1 MATDRSLS
9 VLKLFTLDRPV
20 WTAEDIAR
28 TLDVSMSTA
37 YRYVLA
43 LEDVGLVTT
52 ASPGRYILGPAII
65 QLDRQLQLTDPLLA
79 AARPVMDKITQFAP
93 DGSVVLLCRSF
104 SETVLCMHQVHTK
117 GPQPMISY
125 ERGRPM
131 PMFKGASSR
140 IILANQA
147 ARHLRKMYDEH
158 ADEVRDNGD
167 GTTWDEFRAAMT
179 KLRKTGY
186 AVSFGEVDRGRIGI
200 AAPLLD
206 EARHPI
212 GSLSYVVQSS
222 LDQSTIP
229 MLASVVTT
237 AAREVEDA
245 LRSDPRDGSLRK
257 PVAARVQAPAV

>member
-20 WTAEDIAR
+20 WTAEEIAK

-52 ASPGRYILGPAII
+52 SSPGRYILGPAII
-65 QLDRQLQLTDPLLA
+65 QLDRQLQLTDPLLQV
-79 AARPVMDKITQFAP
+79 ARSVMDKITSYAP

-104 SETVLCMHQVHTK
+104 GETVLCMHQVHTK
-117 GPQPMISY
+117 GPQSVISY

-140 IILANQA
+140 IILAHQP
-147 ARHLRKMYDEH
+147 ARHLKKMYEDH
-158 ADEVRDNGD
+158 ADTVRENGD
-167 GTTWDEFRAAMT
+167 GACWDEFRVSMA

-186 AVSFGEVDRGRIGI
+186 AVSFGEVDRGRIGV

-212 GSLSYVVQSS
+212 GSLSYVVPASI
-222 LDQSTIP
+222 DHSTVP
-229 MLASVVTT
+229 MLASVLTT
-237 AAREVEDA
+237 AAREVEDL
-245 LRSDPRDGSLRK
+245 LRNESRDVAPRKAVL
-257 PVAARVQAPAV
+257 AAS